1 MNHNFHDRL
10 TIDTSEGETVYLL
23 TVGNP
28 PTYVRLSSTSY
39 YLLYQR
45 SIGTSYESLAEVLTH
60 QGQNTSPEQVEAAY
74 HKVIEKITQI
84 EQDPKLKHKE
94 FFFRFTLLP
103 KFIVQPIAKYLSI
116 AFVPPVV
123 YSLLS
128 LIGFAIAIAPYDS
141 FLLNLSPTGFF
152 WSYLLFLGSLLMHE
166 FGHASACSRYGASP
180 SDIGFTVYLIWPA
193 FYSDVSDAWK
203 LKRWQRVVVDIGG
216 VFFQLV
222 IAALYVIIFTFT
234 GWEPIKLVLLMIAG
248 SCLFT
253 LNPIFKFD
261 GYWLLA
267 DSLGIT
273 NLSQQPARIFR
284 HTISKLRGKTTQP
297 LPWPLWI
304 IVILSIY
311 TILTGAIWLE
321 FLWLVIPM
329 FAVEWN
335 KYPTLVLTVIPK
347 IFHWPIIVSMVELQS
362 FTTST
367 FFFVI
372 GVLSLR
378 RIISS
383 VFMYLF
389 KIKDNRF
396 LRNRTP
402 KFKKAS

>member
-1 MNHNFHDRL
+1 MIDFNMNHNLCDRL
-10 TIDTSEGETVYLL
+10 TVDTSEAETVYLL

-28 PTYVRLSSTSY
+28 PSYIRLSPTSY

-45 SIGTSYESLAEVLTH
+45 SIGTSYESLAEILSH
-60 QGQNTSPEQVEAAY
+60 QGKNTSPGQVEMAY
-74 HKVIEKITQI
+74 HRVVEKIAQI
-84 EQDPKLKHKE
+84 EQDPKLKHKA

-103 KFIVQPIAKYLSI
+103 KFIVQPIAKYLSF
-116 AFVPPVV
+116 AFLRPVV

-128 LIGFAIAIAPYDS
+128 IIGFAIAIAPYNTL
-141 FLLNLSPTGFF
+141 LLNIDPTGFF

-166 FGHASACSRYGASP
+166 FGHASACSRYGAKP

-203 LKRWQRVVVDIGG
+203 LNRWQRVVVDIGG
-216 VFFQLV
+216 VFFQLF
-222 IAALYVIIFTFT
+222 IAALYVIIFCITA
-234 GWEPIKLVLLMIAG
+234 WAPIKLALLMIAG

-261 GYWLLA
+261 GYWVLA

-273 NLSQQPARIFR
+273 NLSQQPTRIFR

-297 LPWPLWI
+297 LPWPSWV

-329 FAVEWN
+329 FAVEWH
-335 KYPTLVLTVIPK
+335 KYPILVMTIFPK
-347 IFHWPIIVSMVELQS
+347 LFHWPLAISMSDLQS
-362 FTTST
+362 FATST
-367 FFFVI
+367 FFIII
-372 GVLSLR
+372 GILSLWR
-378 RIISS
+378 MISS
-383 VFMYLF
+383 LF
-389 KIKDNRF
+389 RYFFKLKKINV
-396 LRNRTP
+396 
-402 KFKKAS
+402 